1 MSSRPVWS
9 DTLEPADSSTLS
21 SLIGIDVAY
30 TSPNSNSL
38 KSKTK
43 KRPLQKGHSITE
55 TEALARPAIPL
66 PGRPVPI
73 RDDELYADGV
83 HPFGKDVTADPSL
96 TNNAHSR
103 SITIGNGHTNEDD
116 PTRAS
121 EHERTFTSEQE
132 EMTMED
138 DVDEEDT
145 KDVEGEVEELQSLAL
160 DFLRKYIKRFDG
172 DRAEVFGAYSEDAV
186 FSYRVNGES
195 QSGLVGF
202 VPEGK
207 LHQRSGLMEHTK
219 LFQRPAYRPWPHSRP
234 APDYPSV
241 NVFQHR
247 LQILCATAACGDG
260 L

>member
-21 SLIGIDVAY
+21 SLIGIDMAY

-73 RDDELYADGV
+73 RDDELYTDGA
-83 HPFGKDVTADPSL
+83 HPFGEGVTADPSL
-96 TNNAHSR
+96 TNNAHSG
-103 SITIGNGHTNEDD
+103 SITIGNGHSNEGD
-116 PTRAS
+116 PSRAAD
-121 EHERTFTSEQE
+121 Q
-132 EMTMED
+132 MTMED

-145 KDVEGEVEELQSLAL
+145 KDIEGEVEELQGLAL

-172 DRAEVFGAYSEDAV
+172 DRAEVFDAYSEDAV
-186 FSYRVNGES
+186 FSYRANGES
-195 QSGLVGF
+195 QPSLVGF

-207 LHQRSGLMEHTK
+207 LHQCTVLTEHTN
-219 LFQRPAYRPWPHSRP
+219 LLQRPAYQPWPHSRP
-234 APDYPSV
+234 APDCPSV
-241 NVFQHR
+241 NVFQHC
-247 LQILCATAACGDG
+247 LQILCAAAACGDG